1 MTKTLAFVRYRS
13 SIGVLQYRI
22 PIKASRRRS
31 VAVMSGPSKFDMDPP
46 RSRASRDLSQSINHP
61 NGAHEAPDS
70 SFSRGGQM
78 FKSCVAA
85 LIAVLCWLS
94 TPAIAAEGEPFVI
107 KFAHVVADDTPK
119 GKGALLFQ
127 KLVHERLAGKVK
139 VEVYPNSTLVGD
151 ADEMQA
157 LLSNEVQMLAPSL
170 SKFGKYTKKLQ
181 VFDLPFLFDDQ
192 AAVQR
197 FQKRETSRDLLRS
210 MADSGIY
217 GLAYWNNGLKQLS
230 ATQAL
235 RLPEDAA
242 GLAFRIQPS
251 AVLEA
256 QFNAVGAKPVVLP
269 FADVYESLKAGVVQG
284 AENPWSNIVSQ
295 QMHTVQPFITESN
308 HGVLNYML
316 VTNSKFWMSMPF
328 AVRSELEGIVL
339 EVTQAV
345 NREAAAL
352 NQRDRDRIFASG
364 SSKLVT
370 LTPEQ
375 RQAWREKMMPVWKSY
390 EAEIGVDVIRAALT
404 VNRKH

>member
-1 MTKTLAFVRYRS
+1 
-13 SIGVLQYRI
+13 
-22 PIKASRRRS
+22 
-31 VAVMSGPSKFDMDPP
+31 
-46 RSRASRDLSQSINHP
+46 
-61 NGAHEAPDS
+61 
-70 SFSRGGQM
+70 M
-78 FKSCVAA
+78 FKSCVAVLVA
-85 LIAVLCWLS
+85 ALCWLS
-94 TPAIAAEGEPFVI
+94 FPAMAAEGDPVVI

-119 GKGALLFQ
+119 GKGALMFQ

-157 LLSNEVQMLAPSL
+157 LLNNEVQMLAPSL
-170 SKFGKYTKKLQ
+170 SKFSKYTKKLQ

-197 FQKRETSRDLLRS
+197 FQKREMSRELLRS

-230 ATQAL
+230 ATRAL
-235 RLPEDAA
+235 HVPEDAA
-242 GLAFRIQPS
+242 GLAFRVQPS

-256 QFNAVGAKPVVLP
+256 QFNAVGAKPVILP
-269 FADVYESLKAGVVQG
+269 FADVYKSLKSGVVQG
-284 AENPWSNIVSQ
+284 AENPWSNIASQ
-295 QMHTVQPFITESN
+295 NMHTVQPFITESN

-316 VTNSKFWMSMPF
+316 VTSSKFWMTMPF
-328 AVRSELEGIVL
+328 AVRSELEGIIL

-352 NQRDRDRIFASG
+352 NQRDRDRILASG
-364 SSKLVT
+364 SSKLIT

-375 RQAWREKMMPVWKSY
+375 RQAWREKMMPVWKTY
-390 EAEIGVDVIRAALT
+390 EADIGADVIRAALT

>member
-1 MTKTLAFVRYRS
+1 
-13 SIGVLQYRI
+13 
-22 PIKASRRRS
+22 
-31 VAVMSGPSKFDMDPP
+31 
-46 RSRASRDLSQSINHP
+46 
-61 NGAHEAPDS
+61 
-70 SFSRGGQM
+70 M
-78 FKSCVAA
+78 FKSCVAVLVA
-85 LIAVLCWLS
+85 ALCGLIA
-94 TPAIAAEGEPFVI
+94 PANAAEGEPFVI

-151 ADEMQA
+151 ADEIQA
-157 LLSNEVQMLAPSL
+157 LLDGRVQMLAPSL
-170 SKFGKYTKKLQ
+170 SKFGKYTRKLQ

-192 AAVQR
+192 DAVQR
-197 FQKRETSRDLLRS
+197 FQKREMSRELLRS

-230 ATQAL
+230 ATRAL
-235 RLPEDAA
+235 RTPEDAA

-256 QFNAVGAKPVVLP
+256 QFEAVGAKPVVLP
-269 FADVYESLKAGVVQG
+269 FADVYKSLKDGVVQG
-284 AENPWSNIVSQ
+284 AENPWSNIASQ
-295 QMHTVQPFITESN
+295 NMHTVQPFITESN

-316 VTNSKFWMSMPF
+316 VTSSKFWMSMPF

-352 NQRDRDRIFASG
+352 NQRDRDRILASG
-364 SSKLVT
+364 SSKLIS

-375 RQAWREKMMPVWKSY
+375 RQAWREKMMPVWQRY
-390 EAEIGVDVIRAALT
+390 EADIGADVIRAALT

>member
-1 MTKTLAFVRYRS
+1 
-13 SIGVLQYRI
+13 
-22 PIKASRRRS
+22 
-31 VAVMSGPSKFDMDPP
+31 
-46 RSRASRDLSQSINHP
+46 
-61 NGAHEAPDS
+61 
-70 SFSRGGQM
+70 
-78 FKSCVAA
+78 
-85 LIAVLCWLS
+85 
-94 TPAIAAEGEPFVI
+94 
-107 KFAHVVADDTPK
+107 
-119 GKGALLFQ
+119 
-127 KLVHERLAGKVK
+127 
-139 VEVYPNSTLVGD
+139 
-151 ADEMQA
+151 MQI
-157 LLSNEVQMLAPSL
+157 LAPSL

-235 RLPEDAA
+235 RLPEDAG

-256 QFNAVGAKPVVLP
+256 QFNAVGDKPVVLP
-269 FADVYESLKAGVVQG
+269 FADVYKSLKAGVVQG
-284 AENPWSNIVSQ
+284 AENPWSNIISQ

-339 EVTQAV
+339 EVTNAV

-352 NQRDRDRIFASG
+352 NQRDRDRILASG
-364 SSKLVT
+364 SSKLIA

-375 RQAWREKMMPVWKSY
+375 RQAWREKMMPVWQSY
-390 EAEIGVDVIRAALT
+390 EAEIGADVIRAALT

>member
-1 MTKTLAFVRYRS
+1 M
-13 SIGVLQYRI
+13 
-22 PIKASRRRS
+22 
-31 VAVMSGPSKFDMDPP
+31 
-46 RSRASRDLSQSINHP
+46 
-61 NGAHEAPDS
+61 
-70 SFSRGGQM
+70 
-78 FKSCVAA
+78 
-85 LIAVLCWLS
+85 
-94 TPAIAAEGEPFVI
+94 AAEGEPFVI

-139 VEVYPNSTLVGD
+139 VEVYANSTLVGD

-157 LLSNEVQMLAPSL
+157 LLNNEVQILAPSL

-235 RLPEDAA
+235 RLPEDAS

-269 FADVYESLKAGVVQG
+269 FADVYKSLKAGVVQG
-284 AENPWSNIVSQ
+284 AENPWSNIISQ

-339 EVTQAV
+339 EVTNAV

-352 NQRDRDRIFASG
+352 NQRDRDRILASG
-364 SSKLVT
+364 SSKLIA

-375 RQAWREKMMPVWKSY
+375 RQAWREKMMPVWQSY
-390 EAEIGVDVIRAALT
+390 EAEIGADVIRAALT

>member
-1 MTKTLAFVRYRS
+1 MY
-13 SIGVLQYRI
+13 
-22 PIKASRRRS
+22 
-31 VAVMSGPSKFDMDPP
+31 
-46 RSRASRDLSQSINHP
+46 
-61 NGAHEAPDS
+61 
-70 SFSRGGQM
+70 
-78 FKSCVAA
+78 KSCVAA
-85 LIAVLCWLS
+85 LVAALCWFN
-94 TPAIAAEGEPFVI
+94 TQAMAAEGEPFVI

-127 KLVHERLAGKVK
+127 KLVHERLAGKVT

-157 LLSNEVQMLAPSL
+157 LLNNEVQILAPSL

-197 FQKRETSRDLLRS
+197 FQKREMSRELLRS

-217 GLAYWNNGLKQLS
+217 GLAYWNNGLKQFS

-235 RLPEDAA
+235 RVPEDAT

-251 AVLEA
+251 AVLDA
-256 QFNAVGAKPVVLP
+256 QFNALGAKPVVLP
-269 FADVYESLKAGVVQG
+269 FADVYKSLKAGVVQG
-284 AENPWSNIVSQ
+284 AENPWSNIASQ
-295 QMHTVQPFITESN
+295 NMHTVQPFITESN

-316 VTNSKFWMSMPF
+316 VTTSKFWMSMPF
-328 AVRSELEGIVL
+328 AVRSELEGIIL

-345 NREAAAL
+345 NDEAAAL
-352 NQRDRDRIFASG
+352 NQRDRDRILASG
-364 SSKLVT
+364 SSKLVS

-375 RQAWREKMMPVWKSY
+375 RQAWREKMMPVWQAF
-390 EAEIGVDVIRAALT
+390 EAEIGADVIRAALT
-404 VNRKH
+404 VNRQR

>member
-1 MTKTLAFVRYRS
+1 
-13 SIGVLQYRI
+13 
-22 PIKASRRRS
+22 
-31 VAVMSGPSKFDMDPP
+31 
-46 RSRASRDLSQSINHP
+46 
-61 NGAHEAPDS
+61 
-70 SFSRGGQM
+70 M

-85 LIAVLCWLS
+85 LVVALYWLS
-94 TPAIAAEGEPFVI
+94 APATAAEGEPFVI

-127 KLVHERLAGKVK
+127 KLAHERLAGKVR

-157 LLSNEVQMLAPSL
+157 LLNNEVQILAPSL
-170 SKFGKYTKKLQ
+170 SKFGPYTKKLQ
-181 VFDLPFLFDDQ
+181 VFDLPFLFDDE
-192 AAVQR
+192 AAVDR
-197 FQKRETSRDLLRS
+197 FQKREMSRELLRS

-230 ATQAL
+230 STQAL

-251 AVLEA
+251 AVLDA

-269 FADVYESLKAGVVQG
+269 FADVYKSLQGGVVQG
-284 AENPWSNIVSQ
+284 AENPWSNIASQ
-295 QMHTVQPFITESN
+295 NMHKVQPFITESN

-316 VTNSKFWMSMPF
+316 VTSSKFWMSMPF
-328 AVRSELEGIVL
+328 AVRSELEGIIL

-352 NQRDRDRIFASG
+352 NQRDRDRILASG
-364 SSKLVT
+364 SSKLIT

-375 RQAWREKMMPVWKSY
+375 RQAWREKMMPVWQSY
-390 EAEIGVDVIRAALT
+390 EAEIGADVIRAALT
-404 VNRKH
+404 VNRKR